1 MQNKIM
7 LITYPDS
14 FGKNLK
20 ELYQAI
26 HTHFARELGAIHILP
41 FYPSSGDRG
50 FAPIDYQQVA
60 PEFGTWEDIDA
71 LAKDYEIMADFMINH
86 LSKRSKEFRD
96 FVEKHDASEYA
107 HLFLRFRD
115 FWENG
120 YPTQEE
126 IDLLN
131 KRKPCAPCV
140 DISFRDGTTEKIWC
154 TFDDEQMDLDLRQD
168 AAWDFVKRT
177 LDNLVKHHIPL
188 IRLDALAFATKKPG
202 TTCFFLEPD
211 FWELIGRVRDMLAG
225 TGVEL
230 LPEIHD
236 HYTRQLAIAQ
246 HGYYVYDFVLP
257 VMVLHTLY
265 THSGTRLRHWLNIC
279 PRKQYTTLDTH
290 DGLGTVDVV
299 DLLSKE
305 ELEAVI
311 RQTEKYGANFKWDY
325 SKDSQGA
332 KVVYQINCSYYSA
345 LGEDDQAYLL
355 ARAIQFFTPGIP
367 QVYYMG
373 LLAGPNDYELMERT
387 HYDRNI
393 SRHNYTLEEI
403 DENVKKP
410 VVQKLCAMMRFY
422 NAHPAFSGEMTL
434 PEQREDE
441 LCILWQKDDDLVR
454 LDADLNTNAFTIS
467 YQEKGEW
474 KELSLED
481 AR

>member
-1 MQNKIM
+1 MKNHIM

-14 FGKNLK
+14 FGKNLQELNHVLHTYFPK
-20 ELYQAI
+20 EI
-26 HTHFARELGAIHILP
+26 GAVHILP

-50 FAPIDYQQVA
+50 FAPIDYRRVS
-60 PEFGTWEDIDA
+60 PEFGTWEDIETISR
-71 LAKDYEIMADFMINH
+71 DYEIMADFMINH
-86 LSKRSKEFRD
+86 LSKRSEEFRD
-96 FVEKHDASEYA
+96 FVEKHDDSEYA
-107 HLFLRFRD
+107 HLFMRFKD

-120 YPTQEE
+120 FPTEEE
-126 IDLLN
+126 IALLN

-140 DISFRDGTTEKIWC
+140 DIDFADGTTEKIWC
-154 TFDDEQMDLDLRQD
+154 TFDEEQMDLDLRSE
-168 AAWDFVKRT
+168 AAWKFVERT
-177 LDNLVKHHIPL
+177 LREITSHGIPL
-188 IRLDALAFATKKPG
+188 IRLDALAFATKRPG

-211 FWELIGRVRDMLAG
+211 FWQLIDRVRDMLEG

-236 HYTRQLAIAQ
+236 HYTKQLSIAD

-265 THSGTRLRHWLNIC
+265 THSNTRLLHWLNIC

-299 DLLSKE
+299 DLLTKE
-305 ELEAVI
+305 ELDSVI
-311 RQTEKYGANFKWDY
+311 RKTEDYGANFKWDY

-345 LGEDDQAYLL
+345 VGENDQAYLL
-355 ARAIQFFTPGIP
+355 SRAIQFFTPGIP

-403 DENVKKP
+403 DEAVQKP
-410 VVQKLCAMMRFY
+410 VVQKLCKMMRFY

-434 PEQREDE
+434 PSQEEGE
-441 LCILWQKDDDLVR
+441 LKILWEGNGDKVL
-454 LDADLNTNAFTIS
+454 LEANLNTCDFTIS
-467 YQEKGEW
+467 YWEKDE
-474 KELSLED
+474 KKTLEL
-481 AR
+481 